1 MITLTKVKWHF
12 ASNFGIN
19 TIWFSEWTHFEFSV
33 SIFFT
38 FLHNFSL
45 CRHLWLKISFNVV
58 LNKSGN
64 LDYWRLSLFAG
75 KWPSSCPSCSFF
87 QKILI
92 GCGSWLMWERNQKL
106 WPPEKMSRKL
116 AESNDGHE
124 LFVLLRNHC
133 TRPSVVVVKG
143 NISCLK

>member
-1 MITLTKVKWHF
+1 MNSEEFSTY
-12 ASNFGIN
+12 SNFYN
-19 TIWFSEWTHFEFSV
+19 AV
-33 SIFFT
+33 KN
-38 FLHNFSL
+38 LSL
-45 CRHLWLKISFNVV
+45 SRHLWMKKVSFNVV

-143 NISCLK
+143 KISCQK

>member
-1 MITLTKVKWHF
+1 MIYSFTCKSFLWLHV
-12 ASNFGIN
+12 
-19 TIWFSEWTHFEFSV
+19 WFSEWTQVEFSI
-33 SIFFT
+33 ST
-38 FLHNFSL
+38 SDLFLNNFSL
-45 CRHLWLKISFNVV
+45 CGHLWWMVSFNVV

-116 AESNDGHE
+116 AASNDGHE

-133 TRPSVVVVKG
+133 
-143 NISCLK
+143 NAL